1 MVTSP
6 HYIPSIVR
14 FLCSP
19 RQISSFHITFF
30 FVSTH
35 NKNIISLKQKCKI
48 LRKLFQRVTAS
59 QQKKLSLM
67 FFFLSINRISCI
79 SSCISIFVYYPL
91 TPHCIAQ
98 RHGCIFCGPSHP
110 LFIWVRFPLPY
121 PEAKQ
126 LQFSQ
131 ALLVS
136 IFFFPMQKT
145 SVFRVGYNSTV
156 RMICPN

>member
-136 IFFFPMQKT
+136 IFFFLCKRLLFLEWVIILQ
-145 SVFRVGYNSTV
+145 
-156 RMICPN
+156 